1 MKAIAGAHKKAVFG
15 VRHRYKTISGCLGQG
30 RRPSRGASCLPT

>member
-15 VRHRYKTISGCLGQG
+15 VRHRSKTISGCL
-30 RRPSRGASCLPT
+30 AKEET